1 MAQSIDEILTPEKG
15 NILRKAREARGL
27 SISDVA
33 ARLRLNLH
41 YIEAME
47 AGDIRPLPPGPY
59 RKAFLTEYAKFLNIK
74 LEMLQQ
80 EAIVEEKDNIL
91 SSAVS
96 AMPGVAK
103 KMTKSAVKTT
113 ESVVKI
119 VEEGVKDAV
128 EEITARD
135 LWEEADQVREE
146 RLGITKRK
154 GEEPM
159 MFVRKKDEPPTPRSS
174 FRRQERDLIPESPQH
189 PEEPEPILKETVRSR
204 RLVTQ
209 ENISEEKYPPTYNKR
224 DEDKEIRGGMSRA
237 TKTIVGLLVIIAAIV
252 AYSIFTKKQNQ
263 PITSSEPEQK
273 TVTKQSEQKPKTI
286 VPPKK
291 DLAAVIASTNDSLI
305 FTISAKDS
313 VWVSV
318 SPDIGNGFRGKLA
331 KGETRRFSAKEK
343 YLLFLGNQK
352 SVSMILD
359 GKALTNLPTI
369 PGSNIVVRNAILTRN
384 KISVLPSED
393 HKTEVKKEI
402 LPKKKGRVKKRTA
415 VPEKKKPQ
423 PIPKK
428 RVAKT
433 PAIKMRIPSVKPVL
447 PG

>member
-15 NILRKAREARGL
+15 SILRKAREARGL
-27 SISDVA
+27 SINDVA

-74 LEMLQQ
+74 LEMLQP

-91 SSAVS
+91 ASAVS

-113 ESVVKI
+113 ESVVKK

-154 GEEPM
+154 GEERM
-159 MFVRKKDEPPTPRSS
+159 MAIRKKDEAPVPRST
-174 FRRQERDLIPESPQH
+174 FRRQEREFIPESPQH
-189 PEEPEPILKETVRSR
+189 SEEPEPLLSEPVRSR
-204 RLVTQ
+204 RLETQ
-209 ENISEEKYPPTYNKR
+209 ENISEGKYPPPYKR
-224 DEDKEIRGGMSRA
+224 VEEKEIRGGMSRA

-252 AYSIFTKKQNQ
+252 AYSIFTKKQN
-263 PITSSEPEQK
+263 PSAILSNPEEK
-273 TVTKQSEQKPKTI
+273 TVAKQPEQKPKPI
-286 VPPKK
+286 VPFKK
-291 DLAAVIASTNDSLI
+291 DSAAVIASSNDSLI

-318 SPDIGNGFRGKLA
+318 SPDIGNGFRGKLG
-331 KGETRRFSAKEK
+331 KGEVRRFSAKEK

-359 GKALTNLPTI
+359 GKPLANLPTV

-384 KISVLPSED
+384 RISVLPSEE
-393 HKTEVKKEI
+393 HKLESKKEI
-402 LPKKKGRVKKRTA
+402 LPKKRITIPV
-415 VPEKKKPQ
+415 KKKPL

-428 RVAKT
+428 KAAKT